1 MEFSALIDIGIVIA
15 FAALLA
21 NVAKLLKQPLILGY
35 VIAGILIGESFF
47 GIIENTEFIKT
58 LSELG
63 IAFLLFFVGMELDF
77 SKLKKMS
84 RIIIITGLIQVI
96 ITFFL
101 GALLASFW
109 FSFIEAT
116 YIGLIVAFSSTM
128 IVIKLLSEENVLDT
142 LHGRI
147 ILGILLIQ
155 DIMVVIILPLL
166 TTLGK
171 FSYILILTAILKTAL
186 LFGIA
191 FLSKRFIF
199 PSLIKSTAK
208 SHELLFITSI
218 GICFIFAALSY
229 ILGFSI
235 AIGAFLA
242 GIALAT
248 FPYNLE
254 IGGRI
259 KSLKDFF
266 SVIFFVTLGTQI
278 TFSNISK
285 TWLPLISLL
294 LFILIIKPL
303 IIFTTLKFFKHG
315 NRTSFLSSV
324 SLSQISEFSLILA
337 ILGLSLSHISQE
349 IFNITLTIMIVTTT
363 ITSYI
368 IKYHE
373 KLFNL
378 VSKHLIPL
386 EKFTNK
392 KNLENLP
399 KEIKN
404 HIIIFGAHRIGS
416 KIILKLKKARRNF
429 IVVDYNPEVIK
440 KLISDKI
447 NCIYGDIGNIDL
459 LEDLKIENAKLIIST
474 IPNTSDNLLLIE
486 LAKKKNKKITIC
498 VTTKTAEEAV
508 SLYKNGAD
516 FVALPELLTGLK
528 ITEFLHGKS
537 KKEIQ
542 KAGKEFYEQLISD
555 KKKDKLMW

>member
-21 NVAKLLKQPLILGY
+21 NVAKLLKQP
-35 VIAGILIGESFF
+35 
-47 GIIENTEFIKT
+47 
-58 LSELG
+58 
-63 IAFLLFFVGMELDF
+63 
-77 SKLKKMS
+77 
-84 RIIIITGLIQVI
+84 
-96 ITFFL
+96 
-101 GALLASFW
+101 
-109 FSFIEAT
+109 
-116 YIGLIVAFSSTM
+116 
-128 IVIKLLSEENVLDT
+128 
-142 LHGRI
+142 I

-337 ILGLSLSHISQE
+337 ILGLSL
-349 IFNITLTIMIVTTT
+349 
-363 ITSYI
+363 
-368 IKYHE
+368 
-373 KLFNL
+373 
-378 VSKHLIPL
+378 
-386 EKFTNK
+386 
-392 KNLENLP
+392 
-399 KEIKN
+399 
-404 HIIIFGAHRIGS
+404 
-416 KIILKLKKARRNF
+416 
-429 IVVDYNPEVIK
+429 
-440 KLISDKI
+440 
-447 NCIYGDIGNIDL
+447 
-459 LEDLKIENAKLIIST
+459 
-474 IPNTSDNLLLIE
+474 
-486 LAKKKNKKITIC
+486 
-498 VTTKTAEEAV
+498 
-508 SLYKNGAD
+508 
-516 FVALPELLTGLK
+516 
-528 ITEFLHGKS
+528 
-537 KKEIQ
+537 
-542 KAGKEFYEQLISD
+542 
-555 KKKDKLMW
+555 